1 MLILFVLFNLGYF
14 AFGHNHH
21 CVAAWISYGFVMH
34 AFFALSATPLLVR
47 RCPKG
52 LSVQRATLW
61 MHSFAFFAI
70 EFAVG
75 VTFLI
80 VHTENIVWPIVVQG
94 TLVITYLLFQ
104 FTTIYAHRIM
114 GPVVYNR
121 PEPGLRAKEYVPKL
135 KECLRLTHEPLLRRV
150 INQCIEAIKNGPTT
164 YLPEEHP
171 KEEAVRRC
179 IESLSRAIDAEAGD
193 AAISSTAMRLLD
205 AIIARNGATVRYHG
219 GGKAIEIG
227 S

>member
-1 MLILFVLFNLGYF
+1 MPILFVLFNLGYF

-34 AFFALSATPLLVR
+34 AFFALAATPLLVR
-47 RCPKG
+47 HCPKG

-61 MHSFAFFAI
+61 MHSFAYFVI
-70 EFAVG
+70 EHTVG
-75 VTFLI
+75 VAFL
-80 VHTENIVWPIVVQG
+80 VFHTEEILWPLIVQG
-94 TLVITYLLFQ
+94 TLFIVHYLVQ
-104 FTTIYAHRIM
+104 ITTICAHRIM

-135 KECLRLTHEPLLRRV
+135 KECLRLTHEPLLHRV

-219 GGKAIEIG
+219 GG
-227 S
+227 